1 MLNRFNSSNGS
12 AVQTDGVPQRVN
24 IMVSKNKSQHVNKI
38 VEKNLVATQ
47 SLSNNVLQICDF
59 EIEETGYYHLSS
71 QLCIKN
77 TNAKRINIDFLQ
89 FGVCGENMTDYE
101 TNFNSYLISA
111 IAEPEYVLSKSL
123 TSIMRLEVGKK
134 YCMWVN
140 FSSDDN
146 TNFSFL
152 GDCSHLRLYKL

>member
-12 AVQTDGVPQRVN
+12 NVQTDGVPQRVN
-24 IMVSKNKSQHVNKI
+24 IMVNKTKSQHVNKI
-38 VEKNLVATQ
+38 VEKQLIATQ
-47 SLSNNVLQICDF
+47 ALSNNVLQLCDF

-89 FGVCGENMTDYE
+89 FGVCGNDMSDYE
-101 TNFNSYLISA
+101 QNFNSYLISA